1 MADRG
6 GKGRGLIKDNLSG
19 RGGSGDLALM
29 ALVFGLS
36 LFGMMMLYSA
46 SNYSAEREYG
56 DAFLFVKKQLPGF
69 SLGTLLML
77 FLWRYPYQ
85 KLAKYK
91 YVFLA
96 VSVVCLCLVF
106 VPGIGIETLGSRRW
120 IGFSAVS
127 FQPSEIA
134 KFSFILFSAHHMAE
148 NKEKMG
154 TLKGI
159 LPVALAGGAI
169 CLLIILEP
177 NMSITV
183 CVGLLML
190 GMLFVG
196 GCRMRHF
203 AMILLPALALIPV
216 LIIIEPYRL
225 LRLSAFLDPWS
236 SPRNEG
242 YQLIQSLYGLGGGG
256 LFGVGLFNSRQKFDF
271 LPFSESDF
279 IFSIIGEE
287 LGLFGCLLLICAFIF
302 YIYRGI
308 KIAVNA
314 DTLFGCYL
322 ASGIVMIV
330 AIQVIIN
337 IAVVTGSIPPT
348 GLPLPFISYGG
359 SSLMMFMGASGVLLS
374 ISRKG

>member
-1 MADRG
+1 MIERKEKKLKA
-6 GKGRGLIKDNLSG
+6 KGTDYI
-19 RGGSGDLALM
+19 LM
-29 ALVFGLS
+29 ALVFALAI
-36 LFGMMMLYSA
+36 FGIIMIYSA
-46 SNYSAEREYG
+46 SNYSAAKEYG
-56 DAFLFVKKQLPGF
+56 DPFLYVKKQLPGF
-69 SLGTLLML
+69 TLGIVLLL
-77 FLWRYPYQ
+77 FFWQYPYH
-85 KLAKYK
+85 KLEKYR
-91 YVFLA
+91 YVFLV
-96 VSVVCLCLVF
+96 VSVICLGLVF
-106 VPGIGIETLGSRRW
+106 VPGIGIETFGSRRW
-120 IGFSAVS
+120 IGFSVIS

-134 KFSFILFSAHHMAE
+134 KFAFILFAACYMAK
-148 NKEKMG
+148 NREKIR
-154 TLKGI
+154 TFRGI
-159 LPVALAGGAI
+159 IPVALAGGVI

-190 GMLFVG
+190 GMLFIG
-196 GCRMRHF
+196 GARIKHF
-203 AMILLPALALIPV
+203 AMVLIPALALIPV

-225 LRLSAFLDPWS
+225 MRLSAFIDPWS

-242 YQLIQSLYGLGGGG
+242 YQLIQSLYALGGGG

-287 LGLFGCLLLICAFIF
+287 LGLFGCLLLICAFALF
-302 YIYRGI
+302 IYRGI
-308 KIAVNA
+308 KIALKA

-322 ASGIVMIV
+322 ASGISMIV

-359 SSLMMFMGASGVLLS
+359 SSLMVFMGASGVLLN